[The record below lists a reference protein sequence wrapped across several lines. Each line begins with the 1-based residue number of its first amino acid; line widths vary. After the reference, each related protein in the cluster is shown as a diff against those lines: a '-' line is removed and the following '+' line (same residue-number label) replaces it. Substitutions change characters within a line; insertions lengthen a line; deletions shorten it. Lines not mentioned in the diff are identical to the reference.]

1 MGRCLSINGHVQF
14 GFVLLQGTKNQNQ
27 IAKGG
32 SILVPSLP
40 EAFEL
45 VGWEGA
51 SSTASSCPSSVAA
64 AADGSCDYC
73 GDWLV
78 TKR

>member
-1 MGRCLSINGHVQF
+1 MDTYSSGLYCCRGK
-14 GFVLLQGTKNQNQ
+14 KNQNQ

-51 SSTASSCPSSVAA
+51 SSTASSCPSSAAA